1 MHSIWPG
8 RGSCVVV
15 LNTHTRKCCWLYASS
30 NYTTKRHR
38 TDRNRDTPQTTER
51 RHEHTEQA
59 TGQVQVQV
67 THTTHHSDSQPP
79 SHSDSTGRRQA
90 HPLARA
96 GRPTY
101 CVHAP
106 ASLWVAPLTVV
117 GAGVRAS
124 LRSKHTHTTC
134 VSRQ

>member
-1 MHSIWPG
+1 MHSRVALLTWPAG
-8 RGSCVVV
+8 VRA
-15 LNTHTRKCCWLYASS
+15 LRLQ
-30 NYTTKRHR
+30 TKRHR

-124 LRSKHTHTTC
+124 LRSKINTHTQL
-134 VSRQ
+134 VSSRWELHENP